1 MDPLTAFSLA
11 CGVIQVID
19 FSTKVLSQ
27 CREIYKNGSLSENES
42 IESMAEVLTTLR
54 ADMQPTT
61 SSTGTPTA
69 GDKDLIQLSI
79 KCSEMAKELIGELQ
93 SLKAG
98 STGSRWK
105 AVSSTYRS
113 LRKKSTID
121 RMQRQLEEYRKIM
134 DTKVL
139 ADLRLV
145 TSLLHIYEPEGRVRV
160 VGDRER

>member
-11 CGVIQVID
+11 CGVIQAID

-42 IESMAEVLTTLR
+42 IESMAEHLTTLG
-54 ADMQPTT
+54 ADLQPNT
-61 SSTGTPTA
+61 SSTGTQTA

-79 KCSEMAKELIGELQ
+79 KCSEMAKELVAELQ
-93 SLKAG
+93 SIKAG
-98 STGSRWK
+98 STSSKWK
-105 AVSSTYRS
+105 AVSAT
-113 LRKKSTID
+113 LRNLKKKSTIEG
-121 RMQRQLEEYRKIM
+121 MQRQLDGYRNIL

-145 TSLLHIYEPEGRVRV
+145 VFSLT
-160 VGDRER
+160 